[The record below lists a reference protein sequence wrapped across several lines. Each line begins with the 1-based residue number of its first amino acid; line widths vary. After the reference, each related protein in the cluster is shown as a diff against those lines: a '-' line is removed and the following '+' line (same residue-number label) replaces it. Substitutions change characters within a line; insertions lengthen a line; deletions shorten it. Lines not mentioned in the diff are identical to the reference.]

1 MSPKEHL
8 PKAERPRGQETAISF
23 ESPQRLIKQIA
34 WPDPGLRLKSTL
46 STTSPKF
53 VYWGTH
59 LNPEAVFFYLK
70 ERPADVILFKG
81 EGKVWIGKNAL
92 LLIQKY

>member
-1 MSPKEHL
+1 MPQL
-8 PKAERPRGQETAISF
+8 PNYSMTAFHYSLFLLFATSHELRRFQSF
-23 ESPQRLIKQIA
+23 SLCA
-34 WPDPGLRLKSTL
+34 LRLKSTL

-92 LLIQKY
+92 LLIQKF